1 MWQLLLCQW
10 PCELSQ
16 RRCEGGCWNAKASVS
31 STVHASTVST
41 AAHLRYNS
49 QACISRERSWTSLMI
64 YLYREQ
70 SPYLISV
77 WMLNYAARGG
87 RWNDPWK
94 TNKPLWLTRHPAE
107 GEELSQGLIQSDIF
121 VFVWIAPM
129 LGVRGT
135 IHSGTHHCWNVLWA
149 HDSLNS
155 AVFFMLAE
163 VDVKSPNDW
172 KTVVNNFAPFSFHT
186 CSFMGYPP
194 PW

>member
-1 MWQLLLCQW
+1 MCDSCCCASGPVNYHRGAVRGAVEMPKLLYLPLCTLLPYQ
-10 PCELSQ
+10 
-16 RRCEGGCWNAKASVS
+16 
-31 STVHASTVST
+31 T

-49 QACISRERSWTSLMI
+49 QACISRVRSWTSLMI

-70 SPYLISV
+70 SPYLISF

-107 GEELSQGLIQSDIF
+107 AEELSQGLIQSDVF

-129 LGVRGT
+129 LGVQGT
-135 IHSGTHHCWNVLWA
+135 IHSGTHRCWNVLWA

-155 AVFFMLAE
+155 AGYSLC
-163 VDVKSPNDW
+163 W
-172 KTVVNNFAPFSFHT
+172 KK
-186 CSFMGYPP
+186 
-194 PW
+194 